1 MSYYNLTLSERLRIE
16 IYLEEGYSIS
26 AIARKLERNK
36 STISREIKRCEST
49 NYSAELAQR
58 DYEEKSSYK
67 GSSTKASPE
76 LVELIEDKLKESWS
90 PEQIVGRLLQKKL
103 SFKTIYRW
111 IYNHTL
117 SVGLQ
122 YLRQKGKRRF
132 PAETRGK
139 FRLGSPISKRPR
151 AAKKRQEL
159 GHWEADTMV
168 SSRGKSKGCF
178 ATFADRKS
186 RLYIAFKME
195 DRTAKSME
203 EAVKKLQSMLG
214 INQVKTITT
223 DRGKEFAC
231 YEKLEEA
238 TPTRFYF
245 ADPYSAW
252 QRGTNENSNGLLR
265 EFFPKKTDLL
275 KVEEDDLHEA
285 LRKINNRPRKCLG
298 WKTPLEVFCE
308 GLLHLI

>member
-1 MSYYNLTLSERLRIE
+1 
-16 IYLEEGYSIS
+16 
-26 AIARKLERNK
+26 
-36 STISREIKRCEST
+36 
-49 NYSAELAQR
+49 
-58 DYEEKSSYK
+58 
-67 GSSTKASPE
+67 
-76 LVELIEDKLKESWS
+76 
-90 PEQIVGRLLQKKL
+90 
-103 SFKTIYRW
+103 
-111 IYNHTL
+111 
-117 SVGLQ
+117 
-122 YLRQKGKRRF
+122 
-132 PAETRGK
+132 
-139 FRLGSPISKRPR
+139 
-151 AAKKRQEL
+151 
-159 GHWEADTMV
+159 
-168 SSRGKSKGCF
+168 
-178 ATFADRKS
+178 
-186 RLYIAFKME
+186 ME